1 MSGLNEDDY
10 DDTLLYV
17 IGIYGGIYDI
27 FLRASLYDSQFSS
40 SDYVHRIIELLRIF
54 CLSMVVGK
62 CLILL

>member
-1 MSGLNEDDY
+1 MSGMNPEHY
-10 DDTLLYV
+10 DHTILYV
-17 IGIYGGIYDI
+17 LGIYGGLYDI

-40 SDYVHRIIELLRIF
+40 RDYAHRIVELMRIF

>member
-62 CLILL
+62 CPIL